1 MKLDIKWPDD
11 LDPLI
16 KDLVQ
21 QLLRIEPMERLGA
34 GLEGSGRTFK
44 ELKLHPF
51 FKGVEWDTIS
61 SNNEL
66 PFDKNE
72 LITTLNE

>member
-1 MKLDIKWPDD
+1 
-11 LDPLI
+11 
-16 KDLVQ
+16 
-21 QLLRIEPMERLGA
+21 MERLGA

-72 LITTLNE
+72 LITTLNESKKKI